1 MRSLAPLLK
10 SIEIPGLKIELREL
24 EKVGQDAE
32 AVGLIAQPRTAEE
45 AQPTYISVAKSDPN
59 LALAGLRIEIER
71 RLIAMAKATGK
82 HVERE
87 SAGQLMRFLHNEKL
101 LSDPEY
107 STLQE
112 LLVLLNR
119 AVHGAYVDSNTAQWA
134 IDVGPKII
142 AALDERL
149 DKMRTD

>member
-10 SIEIPGLKIELREL
+10 SIELPGLKIELREL
-24 EKVGQDAE
+24 EKVGQDAK
-32 AVGLIAQPRTAEE
+32 AVGLIAQPGSDETAHPP
-45 AQPTYISVAKSDPN
+45 AYISIAESDPN

-71 RLIAMAKATGK
+71 RLIAMAKTTGK
-82 HVERE
+82 DVQRE
-87 SAGQLMRFLHNEKL
+87 SAGQLMRFLHKEKL
-101 LSDPEY
+101 LSNAEF

-119 AVHGAYVDSNTAQWA
+119 AVHGAYVDSNAAHWA
-134 IDVGPKII
+134 ISVGPQIT

-149 DKMRTD
+149 RQH